1 MRFRCD
7 GRRRSPRGKWIAKW
21 SGKWCG
27 KPTRTPLALSFE
39 ILVQTPTP
47 LQRALQDAQSGR
59 IDAAIASVR
68 TLLRIQPKNADA
80 LQMLGLFLTQVGQ
93 PQQAIAQLERAVA
106 IAPNIAGYRNNLG
119 NALMGSGRNKD
130 AVDQFR
136 AAVRLDATYARAY
149 LGLALALLS
158 LKDSDAAVD
167 ACRRGLELRQD
178 WPEMSACAAAA
189 LEAGDR
195 MPESVDWLRNAIARS
210 GASEQLLSKFAF
222 ALNYLSVDP
231 EELADAHRAYRDQ
244 PRRLVAN
251 PAATDPNPDRPLR
264 IGIMSGDL
272 REHSV
277 GYFAHPIFQS
287 KRDGDAIVVFATTP
301 PDLNSAMGKRFRA
314 MADAW
319 IECSMLSDDA
329 LDRTIR
335 EQRID
340 VLVELSAHTKGGR
353 LPALDRKP
361 APVIVSAIGYPN
373 TTGHPQVD
381 WRVVDAITDPPGTDD
396 RCTERLL
403 RLDPCFL
410 CYEPNLDACEP
421 VMPAENAP
429 VTFGSFNLTS
439 KVGDETIRLWSAVM
453 AAVPDSR
460 LLLKSKSIADP
471 STRRRVLE
479 RIAAGGIDPARI
491 EALGYTETPAD
502 HLALYGRVHVALDST
517 PYNGTTTTCE
527 ALWMGVPVVV
537 LEGDRHSARVG
548 MSLLRAAGRAEWIA
562 RNSSEF
568 VAIAAGL
575 AQDRARLCDWRTNA
589 RAVLRDSTLLD
600 ASGYGARFHAA
611 LRYAWTDYCST
622 RANAAR
628 TDS

>member
-1 MRFRCD
+1 
-7 GRRRSPRGKWIAKW
+7 
-21 SGKWCG
+21 
-27 KPTRTPLALSFE
+27 
-39 ILVQTPTP
+39 
-47 LQRALQDAQSGR
+47 
-59 IDAAIASVR
+59 
-68 TLLRIQPKNADA
+68 
-80 LQMLGLFLTQVGQ
+80 
-93 PQQAIAQLERAVA
+93 
-106 IAPNIAGYRNNLG
+106 
-119 NALMGSGRNKD
+119 
-130 AVDQFR
+130 
-136 AAVRLDATYARAY
+136 
-149 LGLALALLS
+149 
-158 LKDSDAAVD
+158 
-167 ACRRGLELRQD
+167 
-178 WPEMSACAAAA
+178 
-189 LEAGDR
+189 
-195 MPESVDWLRNAIARS
+195 
-210 GASEQLLSKFAF
+210 
-222 ALNYLSVDP
+222 
-231 EELADAHRAYRDQ
+231 
-244 PRRLVAN
+244 
-251 PAATDPNPDRPLR
+251 
-264 IGIMSGDL
+264 
-272 REHSV
+272 
-277 GYFAHPIFQS
+277 
-287 KRDGDAIVVFATTP
+287 
-301 PDLNSAMGKRFRA
+301 
-314 MADAW
+314 
-319 IECSMLSDDA
+319 
-329 LDRTIR
+329 
-335 EQRID
+335 
-340 VLVELSAHTKGGR
+340 
-353 LPALDRKP
+353 
-361 APVIVSAIGYPN
+361 SAIGYPN

-460 LLLKSKSIADP
+460 LLLKSISIADP

-491 EALGYTETPAD
+491 EALGYTERPAD
-502 HLALYGRVHVALDST
+502 HLALYSRVHVALDST

>member
-1 MRFRCD
+1 
-7 GRRRSPRGKWIAKW
+7 
-21 SGKWCG
+21 
-27 KPTRTPLALSFE
+27 
-39 ILVQTPTP
+39 
-47 LQRALQDAQSGR
+47 
-59 IDAAIASVR
+59 
-68 TLLRIQPKNADA
+68 
-80 LQMLGLFLTQVGQ
+80 
-93 PQQAIAQLERAVA
+93 
-106 IAPNIAGYRNNLG
+106 
-119 NALMGSGRNKD
+119 
-130 AVDQFR
+130 
-136 AAVRLDATYARAY
+136 
-149 LGLALALLS
+149 
-158 LKDSDAAVD
+158 
-167 ACRRGLELRQD
+167 
-178 WPEMSACAAAA
+178 
-189 LEAGDR
+189 
-195 MPESVDWLRNAIARS
+195 
-210 GASEQLLSKFAF
+210 
-222 ALNYLSVDP
+222 
-231 EELADAHRAYRDQ
+231 
-244 PRRLVAN
+244 
-251 PAATDPNPDRPLR
+251 
-264 IGIMSGDL
+264 MSGDL

-277 GYFAHPIFQS
+277 GYFAHPIFQR
-287 KRDGDAIVVFATTP
+287 KRNGDAIVVFATTP

-340 VLVELSAHTKGGR
+340 VLVELSGHTKGGR

-537 LEGDRHSARVG
+537 LEGDRHGARVG
-548 MSLLRAAGRAEWIA
+548 TSLLRAAGRAEWIA

>member
-1 MRFRCD
+1 MLFD
-7 GRRRSPRGKWIAKW
+7 PINQSPGLQNVNQQSTAPKTNLPSTYININNFNTAEAVRA
-21 SGKWCG
+21 S
-27 KPTRTPLALSFE
+27 
-39 ILVQTPTP
+39 
-47 LQRALQDAQSGR
+47 LQRALQDAQSGG
-59 IDAAIASVR
+59 IDAALTSVR
-68 TLLRIQPKNADA
+68 ALLRIQPKNADA
-80 LQMLGLFLTQVGQ
+80 LQILGLFLTQIGQ
-93 PQQAIAQLERAVA
+93 PQQAITQLQRAVA

-119 NALMGSGRNKD
+119 NALMDSGRHRD
-130 AVDQFR
+130 AVDQFH

-149 LGLALALLS
+149 LGLAIACIA

-167 ACRRGLELRQD
+167 ACRRGFALRQD
-178 WPEMSACAAAA
+178 WPELSSCAAAA

-210 GASEQLLSKFAF
+210 GSSEQLLSKFAF

-231 EELADAHRAYRDQ
+231 EELADAHRAYHNQ
-244 PRRLVAN
+244 PRRPIAN
-251 PAATDPNPDRPLR
+251 PPTSDPNPNRALR

-277 GYFAHPIFQS
+277 GYFAQPIFRS
-287 KRDGDAIVVFATTP
+287 KRDGDTLVVFATTP
-301 PDLNSAMGKRFRA
+301 PEQNGAMGKQFRA

-329 LDRTIR
+329 VDRTIR

-381 WRVVDAITDPPGTDD
+381 WRVVDTITDPPGTDN

-410 CYEPNLDACEP
+410 CYEPNLDAGEP
-421 VMPAENAP
+421 VMPEENVP
-429 VTFGSFNLTS
+429 ITFGSFNLTS
-439 KVGDETIRLWSAVM
+439 KISEETIRLWSAVM
-453 AAVPDSR
+453 AAVPDSQ
-460 LLLKSKSIADP
+460 LVLKSKSIADP
-471 STRRRVLE
+471 STRRRLLE

-491 EALGYTETPAD
+491 EPLCYTETPTD
-502 HLALYGRVHVALDST
+502 HLALYRRVHVALDAT

-548 MSLLRAAGRAEWIA
+548 MSLLRAAGLAEWIA
-562 RNSSEF
+562 PTSSEF
-568 VAIAAGL
+568 VTIAASL
-575 AQDRARLCDWRTNA
+575 AQDRARLCDWRRNA
-589 RAVLRDSTLLD
+589 RAVLRNSTLLD

-611 LRYAWTDYCST
+611 LRYAWTDYCTT
-622 RANAAR
+622 RANAI
-628 TDS
+628 

>member
-1 MRFRCD
+1 M
-7 GRRRSPRGKWIAKW
+7 A
-21 SGKWCG
+21 
-27 KPTRTPLALSFE
+27 FE
-39 ILVQTPTP
+39 IRLQNPTP
-47 LQRALQDAQSGR
+47 LQRAMQDAQSGR
-59 IDAAIASVR
+59 MDAAIASVR

-119 NALMGSGRNKD
+119 NALMGSGRSKD

-149 LGLALALLS
+149 LGLAIALLS

-195 MPESVDWLRNAIARS
+195 MPESVDWLRNAIARSGANEQSNTKLQS

-277 GYFAHPIFQS
+277 GYFAHPIFRG
-287 KRDGDAIVVFATTP
+287 KCDGDAIVVFATTP

-429 VTFGSFNLTS
+429 ITFGSFNLTS
-439 KVGDETIRLWSAVM
+439 KVGEETIRLWSAVM

-460 LLLKSKSIADP
+460 LLLKSISIADP

-491 EALGYTETPAD
+491 EALGYTEKPAD

-537 LEGDRHSARVG
+537 LEGDRHGARVG

-562 RNSSEF
+562 RTSSEF

-600 ASGYGARFHAA
+600 TRGYGARFHAA
-611 LRYAWTDYCST
+611 LRYAWTDYCTT
-622 RANAAR
+622 RTNAAR